1 MRYMAR
7 SKCSLLYKKVAIT
20 QKQLLLQKNYTLLTD
35 LKVLYSV
42 SYSEDPM
49 SLSSDIAEICVP
61 YIFKILWLYVKLRDE
76 SGKARL

>member
-1 MRYMAR
+1 VLVTVQKSRYN
-7 SKCSLLYKKVAIT
+7 SKTVTPTAKVYIIDRYKSG
-20 QKQLLLQKNYTLLTD
+20 
-35 LKVLYSV
+35 YSA